1 MELQSPPNL
10 EILWKG
16 NSKIVVSYSC
26 GCDLVLRPRSLF
38 FTVPL
43 LLLLL
48 QNSVAFSDFST
59 PFTPFFANNFWFS
72 YSFLFLQNQVAF
84 SDLISPTTCFAN
96 TFFFFFCFCKIRLH
110 FLQLIQHLLSS
121 SSSAHKSS
129 STLTQILKL
138 HCLRWGGGVNISALE
153 GAPGSA

>member
-38 FTVPL
+38 FTL
-43 LLLLL
+43 LLRL

-110 FLQLIQHLLSS
+110 FLQLIQHLLCS
-121 SSSAHKSS
+121 
-129 STLTQILKL
+129 QIMKHINPDSETSLLEMGRGSQYFGSDSKF
-138 HCLRWGGGVNISALE
+138 E
-153 GAPGSA
+153 GAPGSV

>member
-1 MELQSPPNL
+1 MELQSLPNL

-48 QNSVAFSDFST
+48 VFSDFST
-59 PFTPFFANNFWFS
+59 SFSSSATFFFANKNLVFC
-72 YSFLFLQNQVAF
+72 SFLFFFPNLVAF
-84 SDLISPTTCFAN
+84 SPADLAPSLLLLCSQIMKHINPDSETSLLEMGRESQYFSPDSKF
-96 TFFFFFCFCKIRLH
+96 
-110 FLQLIQHLLSS
+110 
-121 SSSAHKSS
+121 
-129 STLTQILKL
+129 
-138 HCLRWGGGVNISALE
+138 E
-153 GAPGSA
+153 GAPGST